1 MGEND
6 QQGITD
12 RSPIR
17 SLSEDRIHVS
27 LRLGPGNN
35 PEPNLNGTE
44 MITLRSADVPQF
56 VDNAEKGKAS
66 IPSGSRKRIVRSPT

>member
-17 SLSEDRIHVS
+17 SLNEDRIHVS

-35 PEPNLNGTE
+35 PEPDLNGTE
-44 MITLRSADVPQF
+44 MMTLRSADVPQL
-56 VDNAEKGKAS
+56 VANAEKGKAS